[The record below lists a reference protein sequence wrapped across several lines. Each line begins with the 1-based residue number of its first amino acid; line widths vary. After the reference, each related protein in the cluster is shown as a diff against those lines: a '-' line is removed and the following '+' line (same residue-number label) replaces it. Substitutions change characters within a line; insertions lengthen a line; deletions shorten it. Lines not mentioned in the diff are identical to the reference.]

1 MNQAVLLQSHLSIA
15 ARRHFSLK
23 DLFDLLRAVIP
34 KPSCT
39 LEPPREGF
47 LNPHASRDFHTLRVR
62 VQNGTTTSEKNV
74 RQFLKKLNMSLLY
87 DPAIPLP
94 GVTPRKIKAYVY
106 TKTCAQ
112 MSIAVLFVRTA
123 NWNYS
128 KCPSTGEWMSELRYL
143 YPVEYYSAINKNKLL
158 RDTTWMNL
166 QRIVLNERS
175 RAKKKKKKRLYDSIY
190 MKF

>member
-1 MNQAVLLQSHLSIA
+1 
-15 ARRHFSLK
+15 
-23 DLFDLLRAVIP
+23 
-34 KPSCT
+34 
-39 LEPPREGF
+39 
-47 LNPHASRDFHTLRVR
+47 
-62 VQNGTTTSEKNV
+62 
-74 RQFLKKLNMSLLY
+74 
-87 DPAIPLP
+87 
-94 GVTPRKIKAYVY
+94 
-106 TKTCAQ
+106 

-123 NWNYS
+123 NWNYY

-175 RAKKKKKKRLYDSIY
+175 RANKQTNKRLYDSIY